1 MSHRYIILHQ
11 WLETDLGDVGAGKG
25 ESIGEVQKG
34 PGVEVGWGGPG
45 SQPGVGEQ
53 GLITL
58 RAGVEEATRFRRATG
73 IVLLE
78 SHLSQVSLWPC
89 PPRPAVRMHRLSP
102 PGSPPLPQ
110 QISAHLHP
118 KAGSCFLHGG

>member
-1 MSHRYIILHQ
+1 MSHRYIILHH

-34 PGVEVGWGGPG
+34 PRVEVGWGGPG

-78 SHLSQVSLWPC
+78 SHLTRQHLALSPTPC
-89 PPRPAVRMHRLSP
+89 CKDAQTESTQFPAPPRADLSP
-102 PGSPPLPQ
+102 SP
-110 QISAHLHP
+110 S
-118 KAGSCFLHGG
+118 